1 MDEGLIFAWFIAVAI
16 GVSMAVKRAKRSAFA
31 DYKIRSLQGKAAA
44 QVFGVLG
51 TLIFGVGLL
60 MYSGLL
66 AQTEY
71 IVGVSALTYAAFS
84 QYSPVNGALSFLT
97 VAYKTEFAIDDW
109 VRISN
114 EAG

>member
-1 MDEGLIFAWFIAVAI
+1 MDEGIIFAWFIVVAL
-16 GVSMAVKRAKRSAFA
+16 GVSIAVKKAKKSAFS

-66 AQTEY
+66 ARTEY
-71 IVGVSALTYAAFS
+71 IVGV
-84 QYSPVNGALSFLT
+84 
-97 VAYKTEFAIDDW
+97 
-109 VRISN
+109 
-114 EAG
+114 

>member
-1 MDEGLIFAWFIAVAI
+1 MDEGLVFAWFIAVAI
-16 GVSMAVKRAKRSAFA
+16 GVSAAISKAKKASFT

-51 TLIFGVGLL
+51 ALIFGVGLL

-66 AQTEY
+66 ARTEY

-84 QYSPVNGALSFLT
+84 HTVLLMGHYLFLQ
-97 VAYKTEFAIDDW
+97 
-109 VRISN
+109 
-114 EAG
+114 